1 MDDLYFNVAQGSDLP
16 TVTEGAA
23 AGIHFDGSAV
33 LDYSYIMASAYY
45 NTPREDI
52 KRVRI
57 PKEIANVY
65 SETGPLNPT
74 EGKIFYA
81 DATAGNITLQL
92 PKAILGKEIWIKRYD
107 DTANVVNVNI
117 VTGETLEGVLSATTS
132 ITNGITKVF
141 KATSDTN
148 YDIIGR
154 ITDNSY
160 LPLTGKASDSSLL
173 NGKSDTAF
181 LTAAIDDF
189 FTATFLRF
197 ADSSKLQFGY
207 SQDLSIWTDN
217 SDMFFDMKNMDV
229 FWRDGTTNRFTFGRT
244 SGNFTITGKL
254 NAVNCN
260 FSTLPTYAD
269 DTAAAS
275 LSAGDMYKT
284 ATGEL
289 RIKL

>member
-1 MDDLYFNVAQGSDLP
+1 M
-16 TVTEGAA
+16 
-23 AGIHFDGSAV
+23 
-33 LDYSYIMASAYY
+33 
-45 NTPREDI
+45 
-52 KRVRI
+52 
-57 PKEIANVY
+57 
-65 SETGPLNPT
+65 
-74 EGKIFYA
+74 
-81 DATAGNITLQL
+81 
-92 PKAILGKEIWIKRYD
+92 
-107 DTANVVNVNI
+107 
-117 VTGETLEGVLSATTS
+117 
-132 ITNGITKVF
+132 
-141 KATSDTN
+141 
-148 YDIIGR
+148 
-154 ITDNSY
+154 
-160 LPLTGKASDSSLL
+160 